1 MNNFNI
7 AHINET
13 MSNIQSKMLILREA
27 QERSLSVHA
36 ALCNDASESAQ
47 PTETPPASD
56 CGTKPEAVKL
66 QQEVTGV
73 APKSLPVVFNI
84 TANSFIF

>member
-1 MNNFNI
+1 M
-7 AHINET
+7 AHINKT
-13 MSNIQSKMLILREA
+13 MSNIQSKTSILQEA
-27 QERSLSVHA
+27 QERSLSVHG
-36 ALCNDASESAQ
+36 ALCNDASERGQ

-56 CGTKPEAVKL
+56 CGTKPEDVKL

-73 APKSLPVVFNI
+73 APKSPPVVFNI